1 MQQIINHSIVNYK
14 AFFCWLYTSV
24 MHLIDEPVPPEIPKM
39 TQQDQISIAEFLKNF
54 DQIGLVGGEHS
65 GFVLEKLGQYLV
77 DSPLTIERDMCSN
90 EWDLFLKQ
98 NSCIADHPLI
108 LKKYREMSLVQQLNH
123 LKQSVDVIF
132 SRPKEAV
139 KDHFKSVD
147 AVTCIALS
155 NRLHCSQINCES
167 DNKTYFTFLCGVSPC
182 DLLCFLEIESV
193 GGLIKTRC
201 VSLYFSQDK
210 NQCDIT
216 DLSFY
221 SAKFLTVL
229 IQNSNASILCQ
240 LPIGTMSDKMV
251 QVDAKLPI
259 SEQNVPKINACE
271 IGAVFKNIDGMIAS
285 QIAVSGRRSVCI
297 VLADNKR
304 QVRIYEMEADEEE
317 EEEADVTVNS
327 MKDTEMS
334 VLENSFTDLFE
345 S

>member
-1 MQQIINHSIVNYK
+1 MQQIINHSIVKYK

-54 DQIGLVGGEHS
+54 DQIGTFGGAHS

-77 DSPLTIERDMCSN
+77 DAPLTIERDMCSN
-90 EWDLFLKQ
+90 EWDVFLQQ
-98 NSCIADHPLI
+98 NHCIADHPLI
-108 LKKYREMSLVQQLNH
+108 LKKYKKMSLVQQLNH
-123 LKQSVDVIF
+123 LKQSIDVIF
-132 SRPKEAV
+132 SRPKEAI
-139 KDHFKSVD
+139 KDQFKTVD
-147 AVTCIALS
+147 TLTCITAS
-155 NRLHCSQINCES
+155 NRLNCSQINCEC
-167 DNKTYFTFLCGVSPC
+167 DNKTYFTFLCDVPPC
-182 DLLCFLEIESV
+182 DLLCLLEIESL

-201 VSLYFSQDK
+201 VSLYFTQDR

-229 IQNSNASILCQ
+229 TQNTTASILYQ
-240 LPIGTMSDKMV
+240 LPITTLCDKMV
-251 QVDAKLPI
+251 QVDVKLPI

-271 IGAVFKNIDGMIAS
+271 IGAVFKTIDGMIAS

-297 VLADNKR
+297 VLADNRR
-304 QVRIYEMEADEEE
+304 QVRIYEMEAEEDE
-317 EEEADVTVNS
+317 EEEADTTINS

-334 VLENSFTDLFE
+334 VLENSFTD
-345 S
+345 